1 MNNTKIYLEPNYL
14 EETINGLQQMC
25 DNVRVLYD
33 AHAKGNTKLTKMAN
47 FAYYLLWNYLKSLIA
62 LKLLLSATTQSEQ
75 DFAKGQLCVTIN
87 ECIKRV
93 IGFEAKK
100 GTQREECFWIQEMG
114 IFISTHQQYSEQYYA
129 LKKEWIRYANSFDG
143 NIDLKDMRDIAT
155 HGDKKIENLI
165 KLHTLPVSNVVH
177 YLDEWGKIML
187 PTAHFTFTCFENECQ
202 QVMDNKFKSNML

>member
-47 FAYYLLWNYLKSLIA
+47 FAYYLLWNYSKSLIA

-87 ECIKRV
+87 ECIKHV
-93 IGFEAKK
+93 IGFDTDDGKLRKK
-100 GTQREECFWIQEMG
+100 SLWIQEMG
-114 IFISTHQQYSEQYYA
+114 YFISIHQQYSEQYNA
-129 LKKEWIRYANSFDG
+129 VKKEWIRYADCFDS
-143 NIDLKDMRDIAT
+143 NIELKDIRDIAT
-155 HGDKKIENLI
+155 HGSKKIENLI
-165 KLHTLPVSNVVH
+165 KLHTLSVSNVVH

-187 PTAHFTFTCFENECQ
+187 PTAHFIFTCFENECHHG
-202 QVMDNKFKSNML
+202 MNKNLNNH